1 MAAIAEPVVVLTGGT
16 SGIGEAT
23 ALQLAERGARLVLV
37 ARDPQRT
44 ARTLELLARK
54 SPAIKHT
61 AYFANL
67 SRPGEAA
74 RAAREIAAA
83 EPRIHILINNA
94 GIMSARR
101 QVTADGFE
109 LTFAT
114 NHLAYFALTQGL
126 LARLLASAPARIV
139 NTASEVHR
147 GARLDFDDL
156 QSEKGYSGYGVYAKS
171 KLANVLFTR
180 ELARRLAGTELTVN
194 CLHPGVVASR
204 FGQPRSGEG
213 GDPSTASFLVTHG
226 IPPQESGEAVVYLA
240 TSPDLAQVTGGYFNQ
255 KRVVMPSGEAQNLKI
270 AEKLWAESEKLVGL
284 KYEFREE

>member
-1 MAAIAEPVVVLTGGT
+1 MDAMAERVVVLTGGT

-23 ALQLAERGARLVLV
+23 ALQLAEMGARLVLV

-44 ARTLELLARK
+44 ARILELVQRK

-61 AYFANL
+61 AHFANL
-67 SRPGEAA
+67 SRPSEAV
-74 RAAREIAAA
+74 RAAREIGAV
-83 EPRIHILINNA
+83 EPRINILINNA

-101 QVTADGFE
+101 SITADGLE

-126 LARLLASAPARIV
+126 LARLVASAPARIV
-139 NTASEVHR
+139 NTASDVHR
-147 GARLDFDDL
+147 GARIDFDDL

-180 ELARRLAGTELTVN
+180 ELARRLAGTGVTVN

-213 GDPSTASFLVTHG
+213 GDPSTASFLNNHG
-226 IPPQESGEAVVYLA
+226 IPPKEAADAIIYLA
-240 TSPDLAQVTGGYFNQ
+240 TSPDLAQVTGQYFNQ
-255 KRVVMPSGEAQNLKI
+255 TRAVTPSKEAQDL
-270 AEKLWAESEKLVGL
+270 AVGEKLWKVSEVLAGV
-284 KYEFREE
+284 KY

>member
-1 MAAIAEPVVVLTGGT
+1 MNALPGEVVVLTGGT

-23 ALQLAERGARLVLV
+23 ALELAEMGARLVLV

-44 ARTLELLARK
+44 ARILELLQRK
-54 SPAIKHT
+54 SPTIKHT
-61 AYFANL
+61 AHFANL
-67 SRPGEAA
+67 SRPSEAI
-74 RAAREIAAA
+74 RAAREIAAV
-83 EPRIHILINNA
+83 EPRINILINNA

-101 QVTADGFE
+101 SITADGLE

-126 LARLLASAPARIV
+126 LARLLESAPARIV

-147 GARLDFDDL
+147 GVRLDFDDL
-156 QSEKGYSGYGVYAKS
+156 QYEKDYSGFGAYAKS

-180 ELARRLAGTELTVN
+180 ELARRLAGTGVTVN

-213 GDPSTASFLVTHG
+213 GDPSTASFLNSHG
-226 IPPQESGEAVVYLA
+226 IPPEEAAEAIVNLA
-240 TSPDLAQVTGGYFNQ
+240 NSPDLAQVTGQYFN
-255 KRVVMPSGEAQNLKI
+255 RTRAVTPSKEAQDLAV
-270 AEKLWAESEKLVGL
+270 AEKLWGVSEVLAGV
-284 KYEFREE
+284 KY

>member
-1 MAAIAEPVVVLTGGT
+1 MDAIAERVVVLTGGT

-23 ALQLAERGARLVLV
+23 ALQLAEMGARLVLV

-44 ARTLELLARK
+44 ARILELVQRK

-61 AYFANL
+61 AHFANL
-67 SRPGEAA
+67 SRPSEAV
-74 RAAREIAAA
+74 RAAREIAAV
-83 EPRIHILINNA
+83 EPRIDILINNA
-94 GIMSARR
+94 GIMSERR
-101 QVTADGFE
+101 SITADGLE

-126 LARLLASAPARIV
+126 LARLVASAPARIV
-139 NTASEVHR
+139 NTASDVHR
-147 GARLDFDDL
+147 GARIDFDDL

-180 ELARRLAGTELTVN
+180 ELARRLAGTGVTVN

-213 GDPSTASFLVTHG
+213 GDPSTASFLNNHG
-226 IPPQESGEAVVYLA
+226 IPPKEAADAIIYLA
-240 TSPDLAQVTGGYFNQ
+240 TSPDLAQVTGQYFNQ
-255 KRVVMPSGEAQNLKI
+255 TRAVTPSKEAQDL
-270 AEKLWAESEKLVGL
+270 AVGEKLWKVSEVLAGV
-284 KYEFREE
+284 KY

>member
-1 MAAIAEPVVVLTGGT
+1 MDATAERVVVLTGGT

-23 ALQLAERGARLVLV
+23 ALQLAEMGARLVLV

-44 ARTLELLARK
+44 ARVFELLQRK

-61 AYFANL
+61 AHFANL
-67 SRPGEAA
+67 SRPSEAV
-74 RAAREIAAA
+74 RAANEIAAV
-83 EPRIHILINNA
+83 EPRIDILINNA

-101 QVTADGFE
+101 SVTADGLE

-126 LARLLASAPARIV
+126 LARLVASAPARIV
-139 NTASEVHR
+139 NTASDVHR
-147 GARLDFDDL
+147 GARIDFDDL
-156 QSEKGYSGYGVYAKS
+156 QSEKGYSGYGVYSKS

-180 ELARRLAGTELTVN
+180 ELARRLAGTGVTVN

-213 GDPSTASFLVTHG
+213 GDPSTASFLNNHG
-226 IPPQESGEAVVYLA
+226 IPPKEAADAIIYLA
-240 TSPDLAQVTGGYFNQ
+240 TSPDLAQVTGQYFNQ
-255 KRVVMPSGEAQNLKI
+255 TRAVTPSKEAQDL
-270 AEKLWAESEKLVGL
+270 AVGEKLWKVSEGL
-284 KYEFREE
+284 AGVKY

>member
-1 MAAIAEPVVVLTGGT
+1 MNVPGEVMVLTGGT

-23 ALQLAERGARLVLV
+23 ALKLAEMGARLVLV

-44 ARTLELLARK
+44 AQILELLQQK
-54 SPAIKHT
+54 SPTIKHT

-67 SRPGEAA
+67 SRPGEAV
-74 RAAREIAAA
+74 RAAREIAAV
-83 EPRIHILINNA
+83 EPRIDVLINNA

-101 QVTADGFE
+101 QVTADGLE

-126 LARLLASAPARIV
+126 LARLVASTPARIV

-147 GARLDFDDL
+147 GARLDFGDL
-156 QSEKGYSGYGVYAKS
+156 QSEKGYSGYGAYAKS

-180 ELARRLAGTELTVN
+180 ELARRLAGTGVTVN

-213 GDPSTASFLVTHG
+213 GDPSIASFLSNHG
-226 IPPQESGEAVVYLA
+226 IPPKEAAEAIVKLA
-240 TSPDLAQVTGGYFNQ
+240 TSPDLAQVTGQYFNQ
-255 KRVVMPSGEAQNLKI
+255 MRAVTPSKEAQDLAV
-270 AEKLWAESEKLVGL
+270 AEKLFEVSELLAGV
-284 KYEFREE
+284 KY

>member
-1 MAAIAEPVVVLTGGT
+1 MNAPGEVVVLTGGT

-23 ALQLAERGARLVLV
+23 ALELGEMGARLVLV

-44 ARTLELLARK
+44 ARILEILKRK

-61 AYFANL
+61 AHFANL
-67 SRPGEAA
+67 SRPSEAV
-74 RAAREIAAA
+74 RAAREIAAV
-83 EPRIHILINNA
+83 EPRINILINNA
-94 GIMSARR
+94 GMMSARR
-101 QVTADGFE
+101 QVTADGLE

-126 LARLLASAPARIV
+126 LARLAASTPARIV

-156 QSEKGYSGYGVYAKS
+156 QSERGYSGYGAYAKS

-180 ELARRLAGTELTVN
+180 ELARRLAGTGVTVN

-213 GDPSTASFLVTHG
+213 GDPSTARFLSSHG
-226 IPPQESGEAVVYLA
+226 IRPEEAAEAIVKLA
-240 TSPDLAQVTGGYFNQ
+240 TSPDLTQVTGQYFNQ
-255 KRVVMPSGEAQNLKI
+255 MRAVTPSKEAQDLAV
-270 AEKLWAESEKLVGL
+270 AEKLWEVSEVQAGV
-284 KYEFREE
+284 KY

>member
-1 MAAIAEPVVVLTGGT
+1 MDAMAERVVVLTGGT

-23 ALQLAERGARLVLV
+23 ALQLAEMGARLVLV

-44 ARTLELLARK
+44 ARILELVQRK

-61 AYFANL
+61 AHFANL
-67 SRPGEAA
+67 SRPSEAV
-74 RAAREIAAA
+74 RAAREIAAV
-83 EPRIHILINNA
+83 EPRIDILINNA

-101 QVTADGFE
+101 SITADGLE

-126 LARLLASAPARIV
+126 LARLVASAPARIV
-139 NTASEVHR
+139 NTASDVHR
-147 GARLDFDDL
+147 GARIDFDDL

-180 ELARRLAGTELTVN
+180 ELARRLAGTGVTVN

-213 GDPSTASFLVTHG
+213 GDPSTASFLNNHG
-226 IPPQESGEAVVYLA
+226 IPPKEAADAIIYLA
-240 TSPDLAQVTGGYFNQ
+240 TSPDLAQVTGQYFNQ
-255 KRVVMPSGEAQNLKI
+255 TRAVTPSKEAQDL
-270 AEKLWAESEKLVGL
+270 AVGEKLWKVSEVLAGV
-284 KYEFREE
+284 KY

>member
-1 MAAIAEPVVVLTGGT
+1 MDAMAERVVVLTGGT

-23 ALQLAERGARLVLV
+23 ALQLAEMGARLVLV

-44 ARTLELLARK
+44 ARILELVQRK

-61 AYFANL
+61 AHFANL
-67 SRPGEAA
+67 SRPSEAV
-74 RAAREIAAA
+74 RAAREIAAV
-83 EPRIHILINNA
+83 EPRIDILINNA

-101 QVTADGFE
+101 SITADGLE

-126 LARLLASAPARIV
+126 LARLVASAPARIV
-139 NTASEVHR
+139 NTASDVHR
-147 GARLDFDDL
+147 GARIDFDDL

-180 ELARRLAGTELTVN
+180 ELARRLAGTGVTVN

-213 GDPSTASFLVTHG
+213 GDPSTARFLSSHG
-226 IPPQESGEAVVYLA
+226 IPPEEAADAIIYLA
-240 TSPDLAQVTGGYFNQ
+240 
-255 KRVVMPSGEAQNLKI
+255 
-270 AEKLWAESEKLVGL
+270 
-284 KYEFREE
+284 

>member
-1 MAAIAEPVVVLTGGT
+1 MDAMAERVVVLTGGT

-23 ALQLAERGARLVLV
+23 ALQLAEMGARLVLV

-44 ARTLELLARK
+44 ARILELVQRK

-61 AYFANL
+61 AHFANL
-67 SRPGEAA
+67 SRPSEAV
-74 RAAREIAAA
+74 RAAREIAAV
-83 EPRIHILINNA
+83 EPRINILINNA

-101 QVTADGFE
+101 SITADGLE

-126 LARLLASAPARIV
+126 LARLVASAPARIV
-139 NTASEVHR
+139 NTASDVHR
-147 GARLDFDDL
+147 GARIDFDDL

-180 ELARRLAGTELTVN
+180 ELARRLAGTGVTVN

-213 GDPSTASFLVTHG
+213 GDPSTASFLNNHG
-226 IPPQESGEAVVYLA
+226 IPPKEAADAIIYLA
-240 TSPDLAQVTGGYFNQ
+240 TSPDLAQVTGQYFNQ
-255 KRVVMPSGEAQNLKI
+255 TRAVTPSKEAQDL
-270 AEKLWAESEKLVGL
+270 AVGEKLWKVSEVLAGV
-284 KYEFREE
+284 KY

>member
-1 MAAIAEPVVVLTGGT
+1 MDAMAERVVVLTGGT

-23 ALQLAERGARLVLV
+23 ALQLAEMGARLVLV

-44 ARTLELLARK
+44 ARILELVQRK
-54 SPAIKHT
+54 SRAIKH
-61 AYFANL
+61 AAHFANL
-67 SRPGEAA
+67 SRPSEAV
-74 RAAREIAAA
+74 RAAREIAAV
-83 EPRIHILINNA
+83 EPRINILINNA

-101 QVTADGFE
+101 SITADGLE

-126 LARLLASAPARIV
+126 LARLVASAPARIV
-139 NTASEVHR
+139 NTASDVHR
-147 GARLDFDDL
+147 GARIDFDDL

-180 ELARRLAGTELTVN
+180 ELARRLAGTGVTVN

-213 GDPSTASFLVTHG
+213 GDPSTASFLNNHG
-226 IPPQESGEAVVYLA
+226 IPPKEAADAIIYLA
-240 TSPDLAQVTGGYFNQ
+240 TSPDLAQVTGQYFNQ
-255 KRVVMPSGEAQNLKI
+255 TRAVTPSKEAQDL
-270 AEKLWAESEKLVGL
+270 AVGEKLWKVSEVLAGV
-284 KYEFREE
+284 KY